1 MVSYSFHNPNVMRD
15 RPECSACM
23 VFKKS
28 YFSILENG
36 DLENLKFEKSS
47 SFYKTGQQIFHEDS
61 RAVGV
66 YCLHSGKVKLYKAG
80 ADGKE
85 QIVRFVTPGELF
97 GYRSITGTR
106 HYLVTAEAIED
117 SIICFINSNTF
128 SELTDKYPEI
138 TKALLASLGEMLN
151 EAEDRMISIAQKPV
165 RERLAEALLTLC
177 HKFHPEGCKDDN
189 VLNLSR
195 EDLANIVGSATETVI
210 RLLSEFREE
219 KMITIEGRKIILKD
233 VRKLKRIANF
243 RLK

>member
-1 MVSYSFHNPNVMRD
+1 MRD
-15 RPECSACM
+15 RPECSTCW

-128 SELTDKYPEI
+128 SELTEKYPEI
-138 TKALLASLGEMLN
+138 TKALLTSLGNMLN
-151 EAEDRMISIAQKPV
+151 EAEERMISIAQKPV

-177 HKFHPEGCKDDN
+177 HKFHPEGCKDGN

-219 KMITIEGRKIILKD
+219 KMISIEGRRIILKD
-233 VRKLKRIANF
+233 VRRLKRIANF
-243 RLK
+243 KSQ

>member
-1 MVSYSFHNPNVMRD
+1 MRD
-15 RPECSACM
+15 RPECSSCM

-128 SELTDKYPEI
+128 SELTEKYPEI
-138 TKALLASLGEMLN
+138 TKALLASLGDMLN

>member
-1 MVSYSFHNPNVMRD
+1 MKEQ
-15 RPECSACM
+15 PECSTCR

-36 DLENLKFEKSS
+36 DLEYLKFEKSS
-47 SFYKTGQQIFHEDS
+47 SFYKTGQLVFHEDS

-66 YCLHSGKVKLYKAG
+66 YCLNSGKVKLYKVG
-80 ADGKE
+80 SDGKE

-97 GYRSITGTR
+97 GYSSIIGSR
-106 HYLVTAEAIED
+106 HYLLTAEAIED
-117 SIICFINSNTF
+117 SVICFINGNTF
-128 SELTDKYPEI
+128 SDLTNKYPEI
-138 TKALLASLGEMLN
+138 TKTLIKALGSMLN

-177 HKFHPEGCKDDN
+177 HKFHPEGCRDNN

-195 EDLANIVGSATETVI
+195 EDLANIVGSATETII

-219 KMITIEGRKIILKD
+219 KLVSIEGRRIILKD
-233 VRKLKRIANF
+233 VRQLKRIANI
-243 RLK
+243 RVQ

>member
-1 MVSYSFHNPNVMRD
+1 MRD
-15 RPECSACM
+15 RPECTKCD

-28 YFSILENG
+28 YFSILDNG
-36 DLENLKFEKSS
+36 DLETLKFEKSS

-128 SELTDKYPEI
+128 SELTEKYPEI
-138 TKALLASLGEMLN
+138 TKALLTSLGNMLN

-177 HKFHPEGCKDDN
+177 HKFHPEGCKDGN

-195 EDLANIVGSATETVI
+195 EDLANIVGSATENII

-219 KMITIEGRKIILKD
+219 KMISIEGRRIILKD
-233 VRKLKRIANF
+233 VRRLKRIANF
-243 RLK
+243 KSQ

>member
-1 MVSYSFHNPNVMRD
+1 MKVQ
-15 RPECSACM
+15 PECSTCR
-23 VFKKS
+23 VFNKS

-47 SFYKTGQQIFHEDS
+47 SLYKTGQLVFHEES

-66 YCLHSGKVKLYKAG
+66 YCLHSGKVKLYKVG
-80 ADGKE
+80 TDGKE
-85 QIVRFVTPGELF
+85 QIVRFVIPGELF

-106 HYLVTAEAIED
+106 HYLASAEAIED
-117 SIICFINSNTF
+117 SIICFINLNTF
-128 SELTDKYPEI
+128 SELLEKYPAI
-138 TKALLASLGEMLN
+138 TKALMNALGNMLN
-151 EAEDRMISIAQKPV
+151 EAENRMISIAQKPV

-195 EDLANIVGSATETVI
+195 EDLANNVGSATETII

-219 KMITIEGRKIILKD
+219 KLISIEGRRIILKD
-233 VRKLKRIANF
+233 VRKLKRIANIKF
-243 RLK
+243 K

>member
-1 MVSYSFHNPNVMRD
+1 MRD
-15 RPECSACM
+15 RPECSSCM

-128 SELTDKYPEI
+128 SELTEKYPEI
-138 TKALLASLGEMLN
+138 TKALLASLGDMLN

-243 RLK
+243 RLQ

>member
-1 MVSYSFHNPNVMRD
+1 MRD
-15 RPECSACM
+15 RPDCSTCW
-23 VFKKS
+23 VFNKS

-117 SIICFINSNTF
+117 SIICFININTF
-128 SELTDKYPEI
+128 SELTEKYPTI
-138 TKALLASLGEMLN
+138 TKALLTNLGDMLN

-210 RLLSEFREE
+210 RLLSDFREE
-219 KMITIEGRKIILKD
+219 KIITIEGRRIILKD

-243 RLK
+243 KIH

>member
-1 MVSYSFHNPNVMRD
+1 MKD
-15 RPECSACM
+15 RPECSTCK

-36 DLENLKFEKSS
+36 DLDSLKYEKSS
-47 SFYKTGQQIFHEDS
+47 SFYKTGQLVFHEDS

-66 YCLHSGKVKLYKAG
+66 YCLNSGKVKLYKVG
-80 ADGKE
+80 NDGKE
-85 QIVRFVTPGELF
+85 QIVRFITPGELF
-97 GYRSITGTR
+97 GHSSIIGTR

-117 SIICFINSNTF
+117 SIICFINGNTF
-128 SELTDKYPEI
+128 SDLAGKYPEI
-138 TKALLASLGEMLN
+138 TKTLITALGNMLN
-151 EAEDRMISIAQKPV
+151 DAEDRMISLAQKPV

-195 EDLANIVGSATETVI
+195 EDLANIVGSATETII

-219 KMITIEGRKIILKD
+219 KLISIEGRRIILKD
-233 VRKLKRIANF
+233 VRKLKKIANF
-243 RLK
+243 K

>member
-1 MVSYSFHNPNVMRD
+1 MRD
-15 RPECSACM
+15 RPECSSCM

-128 SELTDKYPEI
+128 SELTEKYPEI
-138 TKALLASLGEMLN
+138 TKALLASLGDMLS